1 MAASVPTLHSNAW
14 TQSQGLNRWAMSG
27 AENSLRLQVKT
38 WNSCHESLDPIQW
51 LQSAKKFKYY
61 LWQTLLVSE
70 RRILVEVRLIKA
82 RAYFIAKLWP
92 KLSCSRCLLIHHD
105 LKERWICLPEAFG
118 CHAQGDITFYMKLF
132 LRQTFIFANDLVSS
146 LPVYPGFI
154 FALCLLDVFLVTL
167 YCCSCKKKK
176 NQHTIAKIEKIDF
189 LHLPKRRNCGDVA
202 GEFPILWEKLARSL

>member
-1 MAASVPTLHSNAW
+1 M
-14 TQSQGLNRWAMSG
+14 
-27 AENSLRLQVKT
+27 
-38 WNSCHESLDPIQW
+38 
-51 LQSAKKFKYY
+51 
-61 LWQTLLVSE
+61 
-70 RRILVEVRLIKA
+70 EVRLIKA

-176 NQHTIAKIEKIDF
+176 KSAHYCENRKNRFLAFTQKTKLWRRRGRIPNTLRKIGQI
-189 LHLPKRRNCGDVA
+189 
-202 GEFPILWEKLARSL
+202 SLTKAFSSRGNAI